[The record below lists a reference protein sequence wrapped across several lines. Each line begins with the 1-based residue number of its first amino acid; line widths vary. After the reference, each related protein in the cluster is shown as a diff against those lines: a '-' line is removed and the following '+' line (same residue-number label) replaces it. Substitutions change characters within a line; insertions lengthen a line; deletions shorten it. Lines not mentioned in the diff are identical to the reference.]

1 MNAFPRTGH
10 GMTGNQMYLLAS
22 HTRVLMIIKSLRA
35 STTGFA
41 IIAGR
46 GILISLACRRFAST
60 FGTGVMIRDRRDRV
74 ASSANSLRLLTT
86 ITRLIFAVVTPRL
99 MSLR

>member
-1 MNAFPRTGH
+1 
-10 GMTGNQMYLLAS
+10 
-22 HTRVLMIIKSLRA
+22 MIIKSLRA

-86 ITRLIFAVVTPRL
+86 ITRLIIAVVTPRL
-99 MSLR
+99 MSWR

>member
-1 MNAFPRTGH
+1 VNAFSAH
-10 GMTGNQMYLLAS
+10 GSWDDGEPN
-22 HTRVLMIIKSLRA
+22 VLTSQPHEGVMIIKSLRA

-86 ITRLIFAVVTPRL
+86 SLIAIVTPRL
-99 MSLR
+99 NNCWR

>member
-1 MNAFPRTGH
+1 MSAFSAH
-10 GMTGNQMYLLAS
+10 GSWDDGEPNVLTIAS
-22 HTRVLMIIKSLRA
+22 HTRVFDYKITACFNYGLR
-35 STTGFA
+35 

-46 GILISLACRRFAST
+46 GILISLACRRFASI

-86 ITRLIFAVVTPRL
+86 ITRLIIAVVTPRL
-99 MSLR
+99 MSWR